1 MSSTGTARTLLF
13 ELYDAAVAAAAPGAA
28 TARAI
33 DALEL
38 GRARRVWLFAI
49 GKAAR
54 PMAAAAVRSLQ
65 RGLHSIIG
73 GVVVAPDDA
82 PPPYPTLASLRG
94 EHPIPGRHSFE
105 AAAKIAEVA
114 AGRRSTDIA
123 IVLISGGASSLIGAP
138 VRGIAE
144 SDFIALHE
152 LLLGSG
158 LDIAGMNA
166 VRKRFSR
173 WSAGRLALA
182 LAPAT
187 IYCLAISDVAGD
199 DMSVIGSGP
208 CVPDTSSAKD
218 VRERLERIGLYDRV
232 PQAMRDYLGGVSRG
246 TTPETPTKAHPAF
259 AHIIARVIG
268 NNHVALEG
276 IAAASLE
283 HRLESRIMPNQL
295 DGAASA
301 AGEAIARTLIASRAA
316 SSTSGVVVWGGETT
330 VTLNTKNGSPAGGGR
345 CQELALAAARVLHEA
360 GNAGDGIT
368 LLAAGTD
375 GRDGATDAAGAVVDS
390 TTWSAIAVSGRD
402 PARALAA
409 HESHGALAAANALL
423 PRRDTG
429 TNVNDVVIGL
439 V

>member
-1 MSSTGTARTLLF
+1 MLLL
-13 ELYDAAVAAAAPGAA
+13 ELYEAAVAAAAPGPA

-33 DALEL
+33 EALEL
-38 GRARRVWLFAI
+38 GRARGVWLFAI

-54 PMAAAAVRSLQ
+54 PMAAAAVRALQ
-65 RGLHSIIG
+65 RGMHSIIG
-73 GVVVAPDDA
+73 GVVVAPDDG
-82 PPPYPTLASLRG
+82 PPPYPTLASMRG
-94 EHPIPGRHSFE
+94 DHPIPGRRSFE
-105 AAAKIAEVA
+105 AAVKIGEVA

-123 IVLISGGASSLIGAP
+123 IVLLSGGASSLIGAP

-144 SDFIALHE
+144 SDFVLLHN

-158 LDIAGMNA
+158 LDIAGMNS

-182 LAPAT
+182 LAPAS

-199 DMSVIGSGP
+199 DLSVIGSGP
-208 CVPDTSSAKD
+208 CVPDTTTAKD
-218 VRERLERIGLYDRV
+218 VRERLERAGLFDRV
-232 PQAMRDYLGGVSRG
+232 PQAMRDYLGGIARG
-246 TTPETPTKAHPAF
+246 LTPETPSSAHPAF
-259 AHIIARVIG
+259 AHISARVIG
-268 NNHVALEG
+268 NNR
-276 IAAASLE
+276 IA
-283 HRLESRIMPNQL
+283 L
-295 DGAASA
+295 DGVATSARDHGFESSIQATRLDGEASA

-316 SSTSGVVVWGGETT
+316 SSTSGIVVWGGETT

-345 CQELALAAARVLHEA
+345 CQELALAAARVLHDA
-360 GNAGDGIT
+360 GSAAEGIT

-390 TTWSAIAVSGRD
+390 TTWSAIAAAGRD
-402 PARALAA
+402 PGRALAG
-409 HESHGALAAANALL
+409 HESHGALAAANALI
-423 PRRDTG
+423 PQRDTG

>member
-1 MSSTGTARTLLF
+1 MSSGTARTLLL

-38 GRARRVWLFAI
+38 GRARRVWLFSI

-73 GVVVAPDDA
+73 GVVVAADDA
-82 PPPYPTLASLRG
+82 PAPYPTLASLRG
-94 EHPIPGRHSFE
+94 DHPIPRRHSFD

-114 AGRRSTDIA
+114 TGRRSTDIA

-144 SDFIALHE
+144 SDFVALHE
-152 LLLGSG
+152 MLLGSG
-158 LDIAGMNA
+158 LDIAGMNS

-173 WSAGRLALA
+173 WSAGRLSLA

-199 DMSVIGSGP
+199 DLSVIGSGP
-208 CVPDTSSAKD
+208 CVPDTSTAKD
-218 VRERLERIGLYDRV
+218 VRERLERAGLFDRI
-232 PQAMRDYLGGVSRG
+232 PQAMRDYLGGVAKG
-246 TTPETPTKAHPAF
+246 TTPETPSKAHPAF
-259 AHIIARVIG
+259 AHIMARVIG
-268 NNHVALEG
+268 NNGIALDG
-276 IAAASLE
+276 IAAAARE
-283 HRLESRIMPNQL
+283 HGLDSRIMPNRL
-295 DGAASA
+295 DGEASA
-301 AGEAIARTLIASRAA
+301 AGEAIARTLIASRAGSSA
-316 SSTSGVVVWGGETT
+316 SGIVVWGGETT
-330 VTLNTKNGSPAGGGR
+330 VTLNSKGGSPAGGGR

-360 GNAGDGIT
+360 GSAADGIT

-390 TTWSAIAVSGRD
+390 TTWGTIAATGRD

-409 HESHGALAAANALL
+409 HESHGALAAASALIAS
-423 PRRDTG
+423 RDTG

>member
-1 MSSTGTARTLLF
+1 MTGTARTLLL

-38 GRARRVWLFAI
+38 GRARRVWLFAV

-73 GVVVAPDDA
+73 GVVVGPDDG
-82 PPPYPTLASLRG
+82 PPPYPTLASMHG
-94 EHPIPGRHSFE
+94 DHPIPGRRSFE
-105 AAAKIAEVA
+105 AATKIAEVA

-123 IVLISGGASSLIGAP
+123 IVLVSGGASSLIGAP

-144 SDFIALHE
+144 SDFIVLHE

-158 LDIAGMNA
+158 LDIAAMNS

-208 CVPDTSSAKD
+208 CVPDTSTAKD
-218 VRERLERIGLYDRV
+218 VRERLERAGLFDRV
-232 PQAMRDYLGGVSRG
+232 PQAMRDYLGGVARG
-246 TTPETPTKAHPAF
+246 TTPETPTRSHPAF
-259 AHIIARVIG
+259 AHIIPRVIG
-268 NNHVALEG
+268 NTRVALDG
-276 IAAASLE
+276 IAAAARD
-283 HRLESRIMPNQL
+283 HGLESRIMPNRL
-295 DGAASA
+295 EGEASA
-301 AGEAIARTLIASRAA
+301 AGEMIARTLIASRAA

-330 VTLNTKNGSPAGGGR
+330 VTLNAKGGSPAGGGR
-345 CQELALAAARVLHEA
+345 CQELALAAARVLNDA
-360 GNAGDGIT
+360 GSAADGIT

-375 GRDGATDAAGAVVDS
+375 GRDGATDAAGAIVDS
-390 TTWSAIAVSGRD
+390 MTWTAISAAGRD
-402 PARALAA
+402 PGRALAG
-409 HESHGALAAANALL
+409 HESHGALASANVLV

>member
-1 MSSTGTARTLLF
+1 
-13 ELYDAAVAAAAPGAA
+13 LYDAAVAAAAPSAA

-54 PMAAAAVRSLQ
+54 PMAAAAVRALQ

-73 GVVVAPDDA
+73 GVVVAPDDGT
-82 PPPYPTLASLRG
+82 PPYPTLVSMRG
-94 EHPIPGRHSFE
+94 DHPVPGRHSFE
-105 AAAKIAEVA
+105 AAVKIGEVA

-123 IVLISGGASSLIGAP
+123 IVLLSGGASALIGAP

-144 SDFIALHE
+144 SDFVLLHE
-152 LLLGSG
+152 ILLGSG
-158 LDIAGMNA
+158 LDIAGMNS

-182 LAPAT
+182 LAPAS

-199 DMSVIGSGP
+199 DLSVIGSGP
-208 CVPDTSSAKD
+208 CVPDTMTAKD
-218 VRERLERIGLYDRV
+218 VRERLERAGLFERV
-232 PQAMRDYLGGVSRG
+232 PQAMRDYLGGIARG
-246 TTPETPTKAHPAF
+246 LTPETPSSAHPAF
-259 AHIIARVIG
+259 AHITARVIA
-268 NNHVALEG
+268 NNRVALDG
-276 IAAASLE
+276 VATSARD
-283 HRLESRIMPNQL
+283 HGLESSIQATRL
-295 DGAASA
+295 DGEASA
-301 AGEAIARTLIASRAA
+301 AGEAIARTLIASRAGSSA
-316 SSTSGVVVWGGETT
+316 SGIVVWGGETT
-330 VTLNTKNGSPAGGGR
+330 VTLNAKSGSPAGGGR
-345 CQELALAAARVLHEA
+345 CQELALAAARVLHDA
-360 GNAGDGIT
+360 GTGAEGIT

-390 TTWSAIAVSGRD
+390 TTWSAIAAAGRD
-402 PARALAA
+402 PARALAG
-409 HESHGALAAANALL
+409 HESHGALAAANALIA
-423 PRRDTG
+423 RRDTG